1 MKMLNTTSEMQLP
14 TSMVLMKCEELRT
27 KKEIICEG
35 KTLRLLCN
43 SIRSLLAVRKA
54 ISSPEKNAESTS
66 ITKTIS
72 QGGVISELQIEYED
86 TKKKNYGAI

>member
-1 MKMLNTTSEMQLP
+1 MLNTTSEIQLP

-43 SIRSLLAVRKA
+43 SMRSLLAVRKA

-66 ITKTIS
+66 ITKTII
-72 QGGVISELQIEYED
+72 QGVVMYEYES
-86 TKKKNYGAI
+86 TN